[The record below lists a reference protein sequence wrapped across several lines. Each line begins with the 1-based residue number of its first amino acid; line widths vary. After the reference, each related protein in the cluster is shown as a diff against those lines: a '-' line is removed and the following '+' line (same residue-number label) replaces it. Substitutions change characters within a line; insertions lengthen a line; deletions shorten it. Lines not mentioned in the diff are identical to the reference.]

1 MWEVGF
7 WLNLEYV
14 WKYKSCLYLQ
24 IKNYNSVDFTLN

>member
-1 MWEVGF
+1 MWEVEF

-14 WKYKSCLYLQ
+14 WTHKSCLYLQ